1 MSVWRG
7 FCCSWLIW
15 NLLLSQSLVLAFKP
29 VGRILSRPC
38 NDWPSGSLNESI
50 FTAIGED
57 FCHGLRMSF
66 WSFGFHA
73 TVHKINQA
81 HLALF
86 DCLLI
91 PNRPSFRHR
100 CDIKRQCRPSIYYA
114 NSVSTF
120 QLLLVGDP
128 GGDSHMKQTGMLVV
142 SLRGVNFGF
151 WSRLG
156 CSGQSTNI
164 LCHQGLI

>member
-1 MSVWRG
+1 MMSVWCR

-50 FTAIGED
+50 FSAIGED
-57 FCHGLRMSF
+57 FCRGLRISF
-66 WSFGFHA
+66 WNFGFHA

-100 CDIKRQCRPSIYYA
+100 CDIQRQCRPSIYYA

-120 QLLLVGDP
+120 QPLLVGD
-128 GGDSHMKQTGMLVV
+128 LVFKINPRPMYNAG
-142 SLRGVNFGF
+142 LRIQ
-151 WSRLG
+151 SRLLTTG
-156 CSGQSTNI
+156 NRNI
-164 LCHQGLI
+164 KKSSRKVK